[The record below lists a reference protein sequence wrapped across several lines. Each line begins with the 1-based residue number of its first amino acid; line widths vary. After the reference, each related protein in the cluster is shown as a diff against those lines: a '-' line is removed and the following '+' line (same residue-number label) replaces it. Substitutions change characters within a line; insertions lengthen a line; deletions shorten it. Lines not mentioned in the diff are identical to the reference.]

1 MRKDLNWMWI
11 LVLPLLLLLP
21 VLSPEGGNLLLS
33 LAWPFVKAG
42 EILRKL
48 SLSGGMGN
56 LAAIGLYIMLCIAPL
71 FLIRKDDSIRVN
83 GLLAVG
89 SAMLFWVMWLMV
101 NPGQMPAHMR
111 NDMGKA
117 LYAGTIYSVMIT
129 WGVLKL
135 MSKTDLTVQSKIY
148 EALRIFLLI
157 CAGQFLFVGLGLGLG
172 QFRTQLDAAEAGN
185 TALSDMQLMPSII
198 FITMDFCYG
207 LLENLGV
214 AWVLMLGTRL
224 LDALEEDPYS
234 QRCHALSVEI
244 FRWCK
249 KMIPLVAGVNLTLNL
264 AQVLLAPLLVTVHLE
279 LRLPILSLA
288 VAFGMMALTRLLEEG
303 KAIKEDNDLFV

>member
-1 MRKDLNWMWI
+1 MRKDLNWMW
-11 LVLPLLLLLP
+11 LLALPVLLLLP
-21 VLSPEGGNLLLS
+21 MLSPDGGDLLQS

-42 EILRKL
+42 QILRKL
-48 SLSGGMGN
+48 SLSGSVGN
-56 LAAIGLYIMLCIAPL
+56 LCAIGLYVMLCVAPL
-71 FLIRKDDSIRVN
+71 FLIRRGDGIRTN
-83 GLLAVG
+83 ILLVVG
-89 SAMLFWVMWLMV
+89 SAVMFWVMWLMV

-111 NDMGKA
+111 SDMGMA
-117 LYAGTIYSVMIT
+117 IYAGTIYSVMIT

-135 MSKTDLTVQSKIY
+135 MSRTDLTVQKNIY

-172 QFRTQLDAAEAGN
+172 QFRAQLAATEAGN
-185 TALSDMQLMPSII
+185 TALTDMQLMPSII
-198 FITMDFCYG
+198 FITMDFCYS
-207 LLENLGV
+207 LLENLAV
-214 AWVLMLGTRL
+214 AWILVLGTRL

-234 QRCHALSVEI
+234 QRCHDISLEI

-264 AQVLLAPLLVTVHLE
+264 GQVLLARWLVNVNLE
-279 LRLPILSLA
+279 LRLPTLSLA

-303 KAIKEDNDLFV
+303 KNLKEDNDLFI

>member
-11 LVLPLLLLLP
+11 FTLPVLLLLP
-21 VLSPEGGNLLLS
+21 MLSPDGGNLLMS

-48 SLSGGMGN
+48 SLSGDMGN
-56 LAAIGLYIMLCIAPL
+56 LAAIGLYVLLCIAPL
-71 FLIRKDDSIRVN
+71 FLIRKDDGIRSN
-83 GLLAVG
+83 ILLAVG
-89 SAMLFWVMWLMV
+89 SGVLFRVMWLMV

-111 NDMGKA
+111 NEVGMA
-117 LYAGTIYSVMIT
+117 IHAGTIYSVMIT

-135 MSKTDLTVQSKIY
+135 MSRADLTVKANIY
-148 EALRIFLLI
+148 EALKIFLMI
-157 CAGQFLFVGLGLGLG
+157 CAGQFLFVGLGLGMG
-172 QFRTQLDAAEAGN
+172 QFRAQLAATETGN

-207 LLENLGV
+207 LLENLAV
-214 AWVLMLGTRL
+214 AWVLVLGTRL

-234 QRCHALSVEI
+234 QRCHDISLEI

-264 AQVLLAPLLVTVHLE
+264 GQVFLARWLVNVNLE
-279 LRLPILSLA
+279 LRLPVLSLA

-303 KAIKEDNDLFV
+303 KAIKDDNDLFV